1 MKRARIIPRLDIK
14 GSNLVKGIH
23 LEGLRVLGD
32 PEMFATKY
40 YNDGADEIMY
50 QDVVASLYQRNS
62 LLDQISKIN
71 KKIFIPLIVGGGIR
85 SIEDIK
91 KTLKAGADK
100 IVINTAAVK
109 NPKFITEAAKI
120 FGSSTI
126 VVALEII
133 KEKNGKYYVFTD
145 NGRERTGKEAL
156 SWAQES
162 EKRFAGE
169 LIFTFIDNEGTG
181 SGLDIE
187 FINDI
192 SKKINIPI
200 IIHGGISSVEDIFEL
215 FNNTEASAVAIASML
230 HYNCLLKNKKQF
242 SKNEKSGNHDFLVS
256 GKRYKNFGQ
265 HNLKDIKKKLLKN
278 NFFSREI

>member
-32 PEMFATKY
+32 PEKFAIKY

-50 QDVVASLYQRNS
+50 QDVVASLYERNS

-85 SIEDIK
+85 NIEDIK

-109 NPKFITEAAKI
+109 NPKFITDAARI

-126 VVALEII
+126 VVAIEMI

-145 NGRERTGKEAL
+145 NGRERTGKEAFA
-156 SWAQES
+156 WALES
-162 EKRFAGE
+162 EKRLAGE
-169 LIFTFIDNEGTG
+169 LIFTFIDSEGTG
-181 SGLDIE
+181 AGLDLE
-187 FINDI
+187 FIKNI

-200 IIHGGISSVEDIFEL
+200 IVHGGISAIDDIINI
-215 FNNTEASAVAIASML
+215 FNNTQASAVAVASML
-230 HYNCLLKNKKQF
+230 HYNLLLQNKENSPLNNQ
-242 SKNEKSGNHDFLVS
+242 SGNHDFLIS

-265 HNLKDIKKKLLKN
+265 HNLKDIKKKL
-278 NFFSREI
+278 

>member
-32 PEMFATKY
+32 PEKFATEY
-40 YNDGADEIMY
+40 YKNGADEIMY

-71 KKIFIPLIVGGGIR
+71 KKIFIPLTVGGGIR
-85 SIEDIK
+85 NIEDIK
-91 KTLKAGADK
+91 KNLKAGADK
-100 IVINTAAVK
+100 IAINTAAVK
-109 NPKFITEAAKI
+109 NPKFITEAARI

-126 VVALEII
+126 VVAIEII

-145 NGRERTGKEAL
+145 NGREQTGKEAF
-156 SWAQES
+156 SWALES
-162 EKRFAGE
+162 EKRLAGE

-181 SGLDIE
+181 AGLDIE
-187 FINDI
+187 FIKNI

-200 IIHGGISSVEDIFEL
+200 IVHGGISNIDDISKL

-230 HYNCLLKNKKQF
+230 HYNLLLKNNRI
-242 SKNEKSGNHDFLVS
+242 SSTNNKSGNHDFLIS

-265 HNLKDIKKKLLKN
+265 YNLKDIKKKLFKQK
-278 NFFSREI
+278 FFSRNL